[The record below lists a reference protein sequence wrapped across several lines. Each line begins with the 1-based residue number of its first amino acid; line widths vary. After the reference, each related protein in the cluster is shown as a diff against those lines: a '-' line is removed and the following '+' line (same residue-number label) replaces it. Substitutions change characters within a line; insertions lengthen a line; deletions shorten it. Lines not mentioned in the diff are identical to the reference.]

1 MKHFTQIHNCM
12 LQICKIADFYIVNDV
27 AVFHAVQLAA
37 VSCI

>member
-12 LQICKIADFYIVNDV
+12 LQIIADCYIVNDV
-27 AVFHAVQLAA
+27 AVFHAVQLGA